1 MTQILFPL
9 ACVGCAY
16 LLLQPVLGS
25 LLAALAVLP

>member
-9 ACVGCAY
+9 AAVATAY

-25 LLAALAVLP
+25 LLAALVVLP